1 MTGQNL
7 IFYTS
12 AYCPFAARAAIAF
25 EETQHPKESVEIDL
39 TAPRPEW
46 YLKEINPYGQ
56 VPALKINDEYIV
68 LESLF
73 VAEYLADLHPE
84 SGLLPKDALQRA
96 QVRYLIH
103 AYSTLVQPAHH
114 KAAYTSDPE
123 ETVKHRAALLVE
135 LEKFEKLLTKAK
147 VTEEGPYFLGKDF
160 TLADLAIAPFLVRFF
175 LIDAYHRVEGA
186 PDFLEAKE
194 VKEKLPRFLAWK
206 AAIEERESVKKTTPD
221 LEYIKQMYKKF
232 IK

>member
-1 MTGQNL
+1 MTGQN
-7 IFYTS
+7 ITFYTS

-39 TAPRPEW
+39 TTARPDW
-46 YLKEINPYGQ
+46 YLRDINPYGQ
-56 VPALKINDEYIV
+56 VPVLKVNDEHII

-96 QVRYLIH
+96 QLRYLIH
-103 AYSTLVQPAHH
+103 TYGTHVHTAHF
-114 KAAYTSDPE
+114 KAAYTSDAE

-135 LEKFEKLLTKAK
+135 LEKFEKLLTGAHI
-147 VTEEGPYFLGKDF
+147 TEEGPYFLGKNF

-175 LIDAYHRVEGA
+175 LVDAYHRVEGA
-186 PDFLEAKE
+186 PDFLETKE
-194 VKEKLPRFLAWK
+194 AKEKLPRFLAWK
-206 AAIEERESVKKTTPD
+206 AAVEARESVQKTTPD
-221 LEYIKQMYKKF
+221 LEYIKNVYKKF